1 MFMVEDIVF
10 TKIKY
15 NVSEKLKPKY
25 PNLSFTSDN
34 RLRKTADFPTVYV
47 HMLGSTER
55 GQDLEGKTIN
65 AGYFTFQI
73 EVTDSQSQRRAKDVM
88 ENVLYVMKEMR
99 FDINFPEVQNT
110 NDYYRCVARCSRVI
124 GSGDIL

>member
-10 TKIKY
+10 TKIK
-15 NVSEKLKPKY
+15 NSVFNRMKSKY
-25 PNLSFTSDN
+25 PKLNFTTDN
-34 RLRKTADFPTVYV
+34 RIRKDPEFPTVYV
-47 HMLGSTER
+47 HLLGSPER

-73 EVTDSQSQRRAKDVM
+73 EVMDNQSQKRAKEVM
-88 ENVLYVMKEMR
+88 ESIIYVMKEMR
-99 FDINFPEVQNT
+99 FNIDFPEIQNT
-110 NDYYRCVARCSRVI
+110 NDYYRCIARCSRII

>member
-15 NVSEKLKPKY
+15 NVSKKMKSKY
-25 PNLSFTSDN
+25 PNLSFTTDN

-47 HMLGSTER
+47 HLLGSTER

-73 EVTDSQSQRRAKDVM
+73 ETFDNQSQKRAKEVM
-88 ENVLYVMKEMR
+88 ESVLYVMKEMR

-110 NDYYRCVARCSRVI
+110 NDYYRCVARCSRII